1 MTDKSSLI
9 QDLLDPY
16 SLPDKTGSVSLI
28 QTHISMVFVGD
39 EFVYKVKKP
48 VDFGFLDFTT
58 LDKRKH
64 YCEQEVKLNQRLA
77 QDTYIGVLPII
88 YDGLRHRIGPEEG
101 EIVEYAV
108 KMKKIPEELLMNSL
122 FGRGELREE
131 HLREIARVLA
141 NFHQNAERSP
151 EIDKFG
157 EPGVFRINTDENFEQ
172 TAKYVDM
179 TISSEDFHTLR
190 QWTDDFYRQQG
201 DLFQERITSKKVR
214 DGHGDLHMEHV
225 CLTEKLAIIDCIEFN
240 DRFRYGDTLVDIA
253 FLLMDLE
260 YHGGKD
266 FARQLWRFYGQ
277 ETGDTGMDVL
287 LSFYKVYRAY
297 VRGKVNSFQ
306 LDDEHIGADEK
317 KRAAQTA
324 SQYFKLARSYIE

>member
-1 MTDKSSLI
+1 MTDKPSMI
-9 QDLLDPY
+9 QDLLDPR
-16 SLPDKTGSVSLI
+16 SLPDKTGRVSLI

-58 LDKRKH
+58 LEKRKH
-64 YCEQEVKLNQRLA
+64 YCEEEVRLNQRLA
-77 QDTYIGVLPII
+77 QDTYIGVLPIT
-88 YDGLRHRIGPEEG
+88 YDGKSFRMGQEG
-101 EIVEYAV
+101 GEVVEYAV
-108 KMKKIPEELLMNSL
+108 KMKKIPEDRLMKSL
-122 FGRGELREE
+122 FNRGELGED
-131 HLREIARVLA
+131 HLRQIARVLA
-141 NFHQNAERSP
+141 KFHLNAERSP
-151 EIDKFG
+151 EIDRFG
-157 EPGVFRINTDENFEQ
+157 EPEVFRINTDENFEQ
-172 TAKYVDM
+172 TRKYVDT
-179 TISSEDFHTLR
+179 TITWEDFQALR

-201 DLFQERITSKKVR
+201 DLFQERIISEKIR

-225 CLTEKLAIIDCIEFN
+225 CLTKKLAIIDCIEFN

-266 FARQLWRFYGQ
+266 LAHQLWGFYGQ
-277 ETGDTGMDVL
+277 ETGDTGMDTL

-306 LDDEHIGADEK
+306 LDDEQIGADEK